1 MTGGSS
7 QEVSS
12 PMCGTCGIK
21 PTEAYLDL
29 GGYEQLGN
37 WDEPPSIGFLW
48 QYRNY
53 TGEASFC
60 ARDLE
65 PRSISSKILNDD
77 PPKKK
82 TLQVQCGDP
91 SNFYCFLNPINYIII
106 VICVSKTHSDCF
118 MMLTNLANSLTG
130 ASCSAY
136 TFTRKSQTLRRA
148 QASME
153 KI

>member
-1 MTGGSS
+1 MEVAGRGTPTNMTGGSS

-77 PPKKK
+77 PTPKKN
-82 TLQVQCGDP
+82 T
-91 SNFYCFLNPINYIII
+91 S
-106 VICVSKTHSDCF
+106 
-118 MMLTNLANSLTG
+118 G
-130 ASCSAY
+130 AMWGP
-136 TFTRKSQTLRRA
+136 K
-148 QASME
+148 
-153 KI
+153 